1 MHCSYTILPMID
13 FDPMTH
19 PMEAVIREAYAAF
32 GRGDV
37 DSYLR
42 ACTEDF
48 EFQVPGHG
56 GIAGTYVGRAGLH
69 ALAKKAMTITAR
81 TFREDVEGVMADDL
95 HAVVIARHRF
105 RRGVSVKDYRT
116 VHLYTILDGKLA
128 RCMEQPHDQDAF
140 DEAWGP
146 EQATS
151 KARTHSRAARP

>member
-1 MHCSYTILPMID
+1 MAHR
-13 FDPMTH
+13 F
-19 PMEAVIREAYAAF
+19 EAVIREAYAAF

-37 DSYLR
+37 DGYLR
-42 ACTEDF
+42 ACTQDF

-69 ALAKKAMTITAR
+69 ALAKKAMTITGR
-81 TFREDVEGVMADDL
+81 TFREDVEGVIADDL
-95 HAVVIARHRF
+95 RAVVIARHRF

-116 VHLYTILDGKLA
+116 VHLYTIRDGKLA

-146 EQATS
+146 DQATS
-151 KARTHSRAARP
+151 KAKGRIAAAGGASPKARVRR